1 MKKITFSL
9 DKSFSK
15 LYSSYRKELLKEG
28 VILEEALTALEKIGL
43 SPSEARVFLT
53 IDEEDGKTGYK
64 IGKDSGIV
72 RSNIV
77 TLLSHLVKKD
87 LIFQSKWITIGAG
100 SLTLKDF
107 VV

>member
-43 SPSEARVFLT
+43 SPNEAEVQQ
-53 IDEEDGKTGYK
+53 K
-64 IGKDSGIV
+64 S
-72 RSNIV
+72 
-77 TLLSHLVKKD
+77 
-87 LIFQSKWITIGAG
+87 
-100 SLTLKDF
+100 
-107 VV
+107 